1 MTEWFAR
8 SVLHATSVEAS
19 LQDISWRMRV
29 RPILRP
35 VRHWESKPVADLI
48 DFVGTWRA
56 EGGSPFSTHTFTWE
70 SEDARL
76 HGLWLVEA
84 PDSPAARAAA
94 AAGKPLRIE
103 MQISDAW
110 LEDGLLLFRVNG
122 VPFVSEFR
130 LVGEG
135 VAVVGAAVHTLSGQF
150 AYADHKR
157 SIEGHR
163 VRLTRQSTD

>member
-1 MTEWFAR
+1 M
-8 SVLHATSVEAS
+8 
-19 LQDISWRMRV
+19 
-29 RPILRP
+29 
-35 VRHWESKPVADLI
+35 ADLI
-48 DFVGTWRA
+48 RFVGTWTA
-56 EGGSPFSTHTFTWE
+56 DGGSPSSTHTFTWE

-76 HGLWLVEA
+76 RGRWLVEA

-94 AAGKPLRIE
+94 AAGRPLRIE

-122 VPFVSEFR
+122 VPFVSEFQ
-130 LVGEG
+130 LVSEG
-135 VAVVGAAVHTLSGQF
+135 VALVGAAVHKLPAQF
-150 AYADHKR
+150 AESEHKR

>member
-1 MTEWFAR
+1 LKEGIAVEISCR
-8 SVLHATSVEAS
+8 HAT
-19 LQDISWRMRV
+19 
-29 RPILRP
+29 RPISATTR
-35 VRHWESKPVADLI
+35 RWELESVADL
-48 DFVGTWRA
+48 DHFVGTWTA
-56 EGGSPFSTHTFTWE
+56 ENGSPFSTHTFTWE

-76 HGLWLVEA
+76 RGRWRVEA
-84 PDSPAARAAA
+84 PDSPAASAAA

-135 VAVVGAAVHTLSGQF
+135 VAVVGAAVHKLPARLAES
-150 AYADHKR
+150 DHKR

-163 VRLTRQSTD
+163 VILTRQSTD